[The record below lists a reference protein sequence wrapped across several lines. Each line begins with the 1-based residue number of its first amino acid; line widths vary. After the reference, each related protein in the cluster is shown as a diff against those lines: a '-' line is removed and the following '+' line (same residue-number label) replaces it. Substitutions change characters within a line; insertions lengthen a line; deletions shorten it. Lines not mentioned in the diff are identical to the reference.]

1 MMHNNKH
8 NNGTLPQVT
17 ENIARWHHERNL
29 IDGATDWS
37 QTKKLLE
44 EFIELV
50 AAQMPEQDPTAI
62 AKQVRQWTDELL
74 ASGRIKSVG
83 IHDTRD
89 AFEDAIGDMYV
100 VQTNLVERNGVSMSQ
115 AVFGSYSEIKDRK
128 GKMVNGTFV
137 KEADLDD

>member
-1 MMHNNKH
+1 MHNNKH

-89 AFEDAIGDMYV
+89 AFEDAIGDMFV

>member
-1 MMHNNKH
+1 MHNNKH